1 MDRYINIH
9 RKEKKA
15 YKVHIQAVILLRHL
29 ENASVGIYEEL
40 QEMIKFN
47 KTAVLLICP
56 KGSIRFEVQTFPE
69 SLLYKWFL
77 IFQ

>member
-1 MDRYINIH
+1 VCVYLYLYIYIYIYIH

-40 QEMIKFN
+40 QEM
-47 KTAVLLICP
+47 VD
-56 KGSIRFEVQTFPE
+56 
-69 SLLYKWFL
+69 
-77 IFQ
+77 

>member
-1 MDRYINIH
+1 MCVCVWIGIYIYIH

-40 QEMIKFN
+40 QEM
-47 KTAVLLICP
+47 VD
-56 KGSIRFEVQTFPE
+56 
-69 SLLYKWFL
+69 
-77 IFQ
+77 